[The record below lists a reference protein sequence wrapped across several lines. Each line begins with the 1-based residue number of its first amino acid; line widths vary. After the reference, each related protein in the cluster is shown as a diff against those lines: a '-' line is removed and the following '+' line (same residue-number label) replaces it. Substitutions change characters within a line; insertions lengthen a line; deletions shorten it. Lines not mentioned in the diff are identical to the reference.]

1 MLCAHVTICG
11 GLRCW
16 IVGPARASCEN
27 AHVDFDLSPDHELIR
42 ATVRDFAQGEVAPVA
57 EQLDRTK
64 SFPYDIVAKLGKL
77 NLMGIPFPEEYGGGG
92 GDTLAYAL
100 AVEELTRVDSSVAIT
115 LCAHTSLGTQP
126 IYLFGTE
133 EQKREWLPRLCSGER
148 LGAFGLTEPEAGSDA
163 GNTRT
168 RARLSDGEWVIDG
181 AKQFITNAGT
191 DISGVVC
198 ITAVTGQ
205 MSNGDPHNATTEI
218 SNLIVPNGTA
228 GYEQGEPYRK
238 MGWNASDTR
247 PLSFSDC
254 RVPEEN
260 LLGPRAAGFKQF
272 LHILDIGRIG
282 VAAMGVGLAQGA
294 LDQALAYAKQRKA
307 FGKPIS
313 KFQAIQGKLADM
325 STEIAA
331 ARLLVYKA
339 AREKDHGRNFT
350 LTAAQA
356 KLKTGRLAVRCAEE
370 AVQIHGGYGY
380 IEEYPVCRFYRDAKI
395 LTIGEGTD
403 EVQQMVIARAL
414 GA

>member
-1 MLCAHVTICG
+1 M
-11 GLRCW
+11 
-16 IVGPARASCEN
+16 
-27 AHVDFDLSPDHELIR
+27 DFDLSPEHELIR
-42 ATVRDFAQGEVAPVA
+42 RTVREFAEGEVAPVA
-57 EQLDRTK
+57 EELDRTK
-64 SFPYDIVAKLGKL
+64 SFPYEIVEKLGKL

-100 AVEELTRVDSSVAIT
+100 AVEELTRIDSSVAIT

-126 IYLFGTE
+126 LYLFGSE
-133 EQKREWLPRLCSGER
+133 EQKREWMPRLCSGER

-168 RARLSDGEWVIDG
+168 RARLVDGEWVIDG

-191 DISGVVC
+191 DISGIVC
-198 ITAVTGQ
+198 ITALTGEE
-205 MSNGDPHNATTEI
+205 GVDPAHPKEI
-218 SNLIVPNGTA
+218 SNIIVANGTA
-228 GYEQGEPYRK
+228 GYGQGEPYRK

-247 PLSFSDC
+247 PLTFTDC
-254 RVPEEN
+254 HVPEQS
-260 LLGPRAAGFKQF
+260 LLGPRGAGFKQF

-294 LDQALAYAKQRKA
+294 LDEALSYAKGRRA

-331 ARLLVYKA
+331 ARLLVHKA
-339 AREKDHGRNFT
+339 ALEKDAGRNFT

-370 AVQIHGGYGY
+370 AVQIHGGYGF

-403 EVQQMVIARAL
+403 EIQQMVIARAL

>member
-1 MLCAHVTICG
+1 MDFELSAENEL
-11 GLRCW
+11 LR
-16 IVGPARASCEN
+16 R
-27 AHVDFDLSPDHELIR
+27 
-42 ATVRDFAQGEVAPVA
+42 TVREFAEEVIAPAA
-57 EQLDRTK
+57 EELDRTK
-64 SFPYDIVAKLGKL
+64 SFPYEIVARLGAL
-77 NLMGIPFPEEYGGGG
+77 NLMGIPFPEEYGGAGA
-92 GDTLAYAL
+92 DTLAYAL
-100 AVEELTRVDSSVAIT
+100 AVEELARVDSSVAIT
-115 LCAHTSLGTQP
+115 VCAHTSLGTQP
-126 IYLFGTE
+126 IYLFGSE
-133 EQKREWLPRLCSGER
+133 QQKREWLPRLCSGER

-168 RARLSDGEWVIDG
+168 RAREQDGDWVIDG

-191 DISGVVC
+191 EISGMVC
-198 ITAVTGQ
+198 ITAVTGEDAA
-205 MSNGDPHNATTEI
+205 GEREI
-218 SNLIVPNGTA
+218 SNIIVPNGTP
-228 GYEQGEPYRK
+228 GFEPGEPYRK

-247 PLSFSDC
+247 PLTFSDC
-254 RVPEEN
+254 RVPREN
-260 LLGPRAAGFKQF
+260 LLGPRGGGFRQF

-294 LDQALAYAKQRKA
+294 LDQALSYARERRA
-307 FGKPIS
+307 FGRPIS
-313 KFQAIQGKLADM
+313 KFQAISSKLADM
-325 STEIAA
+325 STEIEA
-331 ARLLVYKA
+331 ARLLVFKA
-339 AREKDHGRNFT
+339 AREKDAGRNFT